1 MAAARCASMGSFEFE
16 TSTSIQ
22 FKEVVN
28 QARVSGIEV
37 Q

>member
-1 MAAARCASMGSFEFE
+1 MGSFEFE

-22 FKEVVN
+22 FAEVVN
-28 QARVSGIEV
+28 QSLVSGIEV